1 MTSYKKEYEV
11 YERSSDGLLK
21 PATFPSGW
29 PGCADERLYGP
40 FETEELAAEAVV
52 AKRDLYR
59 QFIIVPVISYVEGDD
74 LG

>member
-11 YERSSDGLLK
+11 YERSPDGLLK
-21 PATFPSGW
+21 PAIFPSGCSCC
-29 PGCADERLYGP
+29 PDERLYGP
-40 FETEELAAEAVV
+40 FETEELAAEAV
-52 AKRDLYR
+52 AEKRDLYR

>member
-21 PATFPSGW
+21 PAMFRSDCNCCP
-29 PGCADERLYGP
+29 DEQLYGP
-40 FETEELAAEAVV
+40 FETEELAAEAVA
-52 AKRDLYR
+52 AKRDLCR
-59 QFIIVPVISYVEGDD
+59 QFIIVPVISYVEGDN